1 MNYLVYLHS
10 LGITHKNLHKIFKN
24 SSDYKYF
31 FENLSF
37 ENLKKFIDNENQI
50 QKILESKNKLNTKLI
65 DKKLQSL
72 SVKIITI
79 NDKNYPENLKQIS
92 APPYFLYV
100 RWELNWNDNF
110 FAVVWSRKISL
121 YAKKVG
127 ESIIPDLT
135 KYFTIVSGWAW
146 WCDTLAHKI
155 CVENNAK
162 TVVIFWTWID
172 ITYPSTNKN
181 LFEEVI
187 KTTWALISIFPLWTP
202 GGIYTFPVRNE
213 IVSGMSSWVLVL
225 EAWEKSWTIITANL
239 ALDQWKDLFA
249 VPGDIFSQNHI
260 WTNNLIK
267 TSQAKLITNS
277 IDILEEYNYKFIDTK
292 KEIILENEIQ
302 ENIYWLLKYN
312 LSLSIDDLIEK
323 TSLEYWTLS
332 LNLSLMELNWVI
344 KKDMFWKYS
353 I

>member
-10 LGITHKNLHKIFKN
+10 LGLTHKVLYKIFEN
-24 SSDYKYF
+24 NSDYKSF
-31 FENLSF
+31 FNNLSF
-37 ENLKKFIDNENQI
+37 ENLKKFIDNESQI
-50 QKILESKNKLNTKLI
+50 LKILELKNKLNTKTI
-65 DKKLQSL
+65 DKKLQNL

-100 RWELNWNDNF
+100 RWELKWNDNF

-121 YAKKVG
+121 YGKKVG

-146 WCDTLAHKI
+146 GCDTLAHKI
-155 CVENNAK
+155 SIENNWK
-162 TVVIFWTWID
+162 TVVVFWTWID
-172 ITYPSTNKN
+172 ITYPSWNKN
-181 LFEEVI
+181 LFEDVI
-187 KTTWALISIFPLWTP
+187 KTGWALISIFPPWTP

-239 ALDQWKDLFA
+239 ALDQGKDLFA

-267 TSQAKLITNS
+267 TGQAKLTTS
-277 IDILEEYNYKFIDTK
+277 SLDILDEYNYKVIDTK
-292 KEIILENEIQ
+292 KEVILENEVQ
-302 ENIYWLLKYN
+302 KNIYWLLKYN

-323 TSLEYWTLS
+323 TSLEYWVLS

-344 KKDMFWKYS
+344 KKDMFWKYG